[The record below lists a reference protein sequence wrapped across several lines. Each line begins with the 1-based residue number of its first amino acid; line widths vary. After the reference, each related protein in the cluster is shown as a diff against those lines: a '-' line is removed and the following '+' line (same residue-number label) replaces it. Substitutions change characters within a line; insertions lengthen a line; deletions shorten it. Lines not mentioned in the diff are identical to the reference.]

1 LSFETTA
8 IMGASWPGK
17 TSLFNAISGRT
28 GNHNNNT
35 VPLVLDEGD
44 IRFGDHSL
52 NSSTR
57 KIIQDHIAYVAQFD
71 TLHEASTPREAI
83 YYFSAR
89 LRLPKDTSEDD
100 IRSLIKH
107 TLHALMLDQC
117 ADTVIGGGLIKG
129 MNQWR
134 TEEKNKY
141 RS

>member
-1 LSFETTA
+1 
-8 IMGASWPGK
+8 MGASWPGK

-35 VPLVLDEGD
+35 VPLVVMEGD
-44 IRFGDHSL
+44 IRFGDHSF
-52 NSSTR
+52 
-57 KIIQDHIAYVAQFD
+57 KILLLEKSFKIKLH
-71 TLHEASTPREAI
+71 TLHSLIRFMKQALTPREAI
-83 YYFSAR
+83 YFSAR
-89 LRLPKDTSEDD
+89 LRLVPNDTSEDD